1 MHALWFNKNIKDVV
15 DPQSFNKISQDWQDL
30 NCWNVH
36 WPPIAYL
43 LLILFYLIWF
53 NLIWLMWF
61 DLIWFNWFDFIGWR
75 GFWWLLWPELSN
87 CVRTHITLMTF
98 FTRLT
103 RLKLCKCTLV
113 PNSLYDWQNEDE
125 WERLRNMRK
134 TEILLLWFNY
144 SRQFF
149 VAPLKAIA
157 ATFILSSLF
166 GARL

>member
-1 MHALWFNKNIKDVV
+1 MKINNNIKDVV
-15 DPQSFNKISQDWQDL
+15 DLQSLNKISQDWQDL
-30 NCWNVH
+30 NCWNVQ
-36 WPPIAYL
+36 WPLIAYI
-43 LLILFYLIWF
+43 LLIWFDLIWF
-53 NLIWLMWF
+53 NLIWLIY
-61 DLIWFNWFDFIGWR
+61 LILFNWFDFIGWTC
-75 GFWWLLWPELSN
+75 FWWLLWPELSN

-113 PNSLYDWQNEDE
+113 PNSLYDQQNEDE
-125 WERLRNMRK
+125 WGRLRKMRK

-157 ATFILSSLF
+157 ATFILSSPFSAQL
-166 GARL
+166 